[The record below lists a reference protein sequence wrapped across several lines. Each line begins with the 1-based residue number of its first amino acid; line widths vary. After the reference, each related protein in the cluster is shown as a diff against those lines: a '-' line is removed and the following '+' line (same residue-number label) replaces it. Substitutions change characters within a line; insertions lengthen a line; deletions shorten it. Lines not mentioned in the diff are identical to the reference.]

1 MKKYYKERFEAQR
14 RVAKKLASTME
25 VNKILERLREEARN
39 MVPTAIE
46 ACILMLDP
54 DAQKYTRP
62 LQCALYDKPVNCIS
76 CKRKRPAIQKAVT
89 RKKGVIIS
97 NSDPVKRPDGTLVEV
112 GPEAAIPVFVD
123 DRILAVISLVSK
135 PGTRFTRK
143 DFYLIKDLSEIA
155 GNAILAAKRHWE
167 ITQEKIEINQ
177 MLTHLSPF
185 VPQSVRRIVEENP
198 EMLKQE
204 KQSKEVSVLFLD
216 LEGYTKLS
224 ASRSETE
231 VNEIVEKMFSSFVD
245 PIHRSGGDINETAG
259 DGLMIIF
266 KNDDAKTNA
275 YHAVK
280 AGLDIHERN
289 GAINKKFRENF
300 EPICVNIGIN
310 SGIAL
315 VGMTTFKGSLDTR
328 MTYTA
333 SGPVTNLAARL
344 ADYAKRGDI
353 LIGEE
358 TKTMIDGLW
367 PVFDQGLVHLKGIE
381 KPLRVYSLLKSSDL
395 TGSELDCAMHQVV

>member
-25 VNKILERLREEARN
+25 VNKILERLREEARK
-39 MVPTAIE
+39 MVPTSME
-46 ACILMLDP
+46 ACILMIDP

-76 CKRKRPAIQKAVT
+76 CKRKRPAIQKALT
-89 RKKGVIIS
+89 RKKGVVIS
-97 NSDPVKRPDGTLVEV
+97 NSDPIKRPDGTLVEI
-112 GPEAAIPVFVD
+112 GPEAAIPIFVND
-123 DRILAVISLVSK
+123 EILAIISVVSK

-143 DFYLIKDLSEIA
+143 DFYLIKDLSEMA
-155 GNAILAAKRHWE
+155 GNAISAAKTHWA
-167 ITQEKIEINQ
+167 ITQEKIGISQ

-185 VPQSVRRIVEENP
+185 VPQSVRRIVEKNP

-204 KQSKEVSVLFLD
+204 KESKELTVLFLD
-216 LEGYTKLS
+216 LEDYTKLS
-224 ASRSETE
+224 ANRSEAE
-231 VNEIVEKMFSSFVD
+231 VNEMVEKMFSSFVD

-280 AGLDIHERN
+280 AALDIHQRN
-289 GAINKKFRENF
+289 REIYKEFRDNF
-300 EPICVNIGIN
+300 EPISVNIGIN
-310 SGIAL
+310 SGVAL

-344 ADYAKRGDI
+344 ADYAKGGDI

-358 TKTMIDGLW
+358 TAKMIDGLW

-381 KPLRVYSLLKSSDL
+381 EPQRVYSLLKSP
-395 TGSELDCAMHQVV
+395 

>member
-14 RVAKKLASTME
+14 RVAGELASTME
-25 VNKILERLREEARN
+25 VNNILEKLREEARKI
-39 MVPTAIE
+39 VPTSME

-62 LQCALYDKPVNCIS
+62 LQCALYDKPINCIS
-76 CKRKRPAIQKAVT
+76 CKRKRQVIQKAIT
-89 RKKGVIIS
+89 RKKGVVTS
-97 NSDPVKRPDGTLVEV
+97 QSEPVTRPDGTLVEI

-123 DRILAVISLVSK
+123 DRILAIISVVAK

-143 DFYLIKDLSEIA
+143 DFYMIKDLSEIA
-155 GNAILAAKRHWE
+155 GNAILTAKRHWE
-167 ITQEKIEINQ
+167 ITQEKIGISQ

-185 VPQSVRRIVEENP
+185 VPQSVRRIVEKNP

-204 KQSKEVSVLFLD
+204 KESKEVSVLFLD

-266 KNDDAKTNA
+266 KDDDAKTNA

-289 GAINKKFRENF
+289 GEINKKFRDNF
-300 EPICVNIGIN
+300 EPISVNIGIN

-344 ADYAKRGDI
+344 ADYAKGGDI

-358 TKTMIDGLW
+358 TRKMIDGLW

-381 KPLRVYSLLKSSDL
+381 EPLSAYSLLKSS
-395 TGSELDCAMHQVV
+395 

>member
-14 RVAKKLASTME
+14 RVGRKLASTME
-25 VNKILERLREEARN
+25 VNKILERLREEARKV
-39 MVPTAIE
+39 VPTSME

-54 DAQKYTRP
+54 DAHKYTRP

-76 CKRKRPAIQKAVT
+76 CKRKRHVIQKAIT
-89 RKKGVIIS
+89 RRKGVVTS
-97 NSDPVKRPDGTLVEV
+97 QSEPVTRPDGTHVEI

-123 DRILAVISLVSK
+123 DEILAIISVVAK

-143 DFYLIKDLSEIA
+143 DFYMIKDLSEIA
-155 GNAILAAKRHWE
+155 GNAISAAKRHWE
-167 ITQEKIEINQ
+167 ITQEKIGISQ

-185 VPQSVRRIVEENP
+185 VPQSVRRIVEKNP

-204 KQSKEVSVLFLD
+204 KESKEVTVLFLD

-275 YHAVK
+275 YNAVK

-289 GAINKKFRENF
+289 GAINKKFREHF
-300 EPICVNIGIN
+300 EPVSVNIGIN

-344 ADYAKRGDI
+344 ADYAKGGDI

-381 KPLRVYSLLKSSDL
+381 KPLGVYSLLKSSNV
-395 TGSELDCAMHQVV
+395 EPAN